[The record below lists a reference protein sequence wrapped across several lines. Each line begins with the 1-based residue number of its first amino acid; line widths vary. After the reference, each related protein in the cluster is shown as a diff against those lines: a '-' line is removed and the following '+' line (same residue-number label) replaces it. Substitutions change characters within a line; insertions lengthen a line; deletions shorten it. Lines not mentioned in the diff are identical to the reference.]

1 MIRAFAEDIIIV
13 VVSPSVMPQLQL
25 PLFPEGVTHINAELA
40 FVKENDRITYFNGTM
55 PVFVHDVD
63 DHRTFKMITAQ
74 FCVTGNT
81 KLVEISRAFGVPEI
95 SVKRAV
101 KLYREE
107 GPKGFYKK
115 RKTRGPAVLTEAV
128 LCQAQ
133 QLFDE
138 GLEVSEVADQIGVK
152 SNTLSKAVRA
162 GRVHK
167 RTQQQETAGSSKSE
181 RSAEDSRAAMGMG
194 ANNTMDRI
202 AASVGELEAVSPQ
215 FQPALDVPNGGVL
228 FALPALLATGL
239 LKFTERYFQLPK
251 GYYGLASLFV
261 LLAFLALARVKTIE
275 RVRYCAPGEWG
286 KLLGLDRIPEVR
298 TLRKK
303 IQYLSQDKQA
313 EQWSAQLCKEW
324 MQAVPE
330 QAATLYIDG
339 HVRVYNGHQTKLP
352 RHYVARQ
359 KLCLRATTDYWVN
372 AMDGQ
377 PFFVIHQAVDPGLIK
392 VIEQEILPRLKK
404 ELAKLLW
411 KGELEDDPLLHRL
424 SLVFDR
430 EGYSPDFFLRMKK
443 QRVACVTY
451 HKFPGKDWSEAE
463 FKVTLVEMPSGA
475 KVEMKL
481 AERGTRLTNGL
492 WVREI
497 RKLTEQ
503 GHQTSILATDYRSN
517 LTVIAVEMFS
527 RWSQEN
533 FFKYMREHYGL
544 DKLVDYS
551 VEPISDPVRVVN
563 PRYRQLDGQ
572 IRSTAAKL
580 SRKLAKFG
588 AMNLEDTIEPNCVEQ
603 FIKEKSA
610 LQDEIEDL
618 QTDVEALKKQRK
630 QLSRHIALEELPEDE
645 KFNQLSTQSKHLI
658 DTIKMIA
665 YRAETVMANL
675 LKEHMARPE
684 EARSLLRSLYN
695 TEADLLPDR
704 EQSTLTVQLHHMTTH
719 AADTAIQKLCDELNE
734 TETCFPGTNLRLVM
748 KVGS

>member
-1 MIRAFAEDIIIV
+1 
-13 VVSPSVMPQLQL
+13 MPQVQL
-25 PLFPEGVTHINAELA
+25 PFFPEGVTHINANLA
-40 FVKENDRITYFNGTM
+40 FVKETDRITYFNGNM
-55 PVFVHDVD
+55 PVFVHDSD

-107 GPKGFYKK
+107 GPEGFYRK
-115 RKTRGPAVLTEAV
+115 RKARGPAVLTAAV
-128 LCQAQ
+128 LSQAQ
-133 QLFDE
+133 QLLDE
-138 GLEVSEVADQIGVK
+138 GLEVSEVADRIGVK

-167 RTQQQETAGSSKSE
+167 RAKNKDAISSSKSA
-181 RSAEDSRAAMGMG
+181 RSAEDSSAPMGMG

-202 AASVGELEAVSPQ
+202 AASVGELEAVSPA

-239 LKFTERYFQLPK
+239 LKYTERYFQLPK

-261 LLAFLALARVKTIE
+261 LLAFLALARIKTIE
-275 RVRYCAPGEWG
+275 GVRYCAPGEWG

-303 IQYLSQDKQA
+303 IQHLSQGKQP

-324 MQAVPE
+324 MEAVPE

-377 PFFVIHQAVDPGLIK
+377 PFFVINQAVDPGMIK
-392 VIEQEILPRLKK
+392 VIEQEILPRLEK
-404 ELAKLLW
+404 EVPKQPS
-411 KGELEDDPLLHRL
+411 KGELDEDPLLHRFT
-424 SLVFDR
+424 LVFDR

-443 QRVACVTY
+443 QRVACVSY
-451 HKFPGKDWSEAE
+451 HKFPGVDWPEDE
-463 FKVTLVEMPSGA
+463 FKSTLVEMPSGA
-475 KVEMKL
+475 KVEIKL
-481 AERGTRLTNGL
+481 AERGTRLSNQL

-497 RKLTEQ
+497 RKLTER
-503 GHQTSILATDYRSN
+503 GHQTSVLATDYRSD
-517 LTVIAVEMFS
+517 LTLIAVRMFS

-544 DKLVDYS
+544 DKLVDYKL
-551 VEPISDPVRVVN
+551 EPISDPVRVVN
-563 PRYRQLDGQ
+563 PRHRQLDGE
-572 IRSTAAKL
+572 IRSAAAKL
-580 SRKLAKFG
+580 SRRLAKFG
-588 AMNLEDTIEPNCVEQ
+588 AMNLETTIEPDCVEEFMKQ
-603 FIKEKSA
+603 KAE
-610 LQDEIEDL
+610 LQDAIEEL
-618 QTDVEALKKQRK
+618 QTDVEGLKKQRK
-630 QLSRHIALEELPEDE
+630 EVSRHIAIDELPEDE
-645 KFNQLSTQSKHLI
+645 KFSQLSTRSKHLI
-658 DTIKMIA
+658 DTIKMVA
-665 YRAETVMANL
+665 YRAETAMANI
-675 LKEHMARPE
+675 LKEHMSRPE
-684 EARSLLRSLYN
+684 EARSLLRALYN
-695 TEADLLPDR
+695 TEADLLPDH
-704 EQSTLTVQLHHMTTH
+704 EQGTLTVQLHHMTNH
-719 AADTAIQKLCDELNE
+719 SSDRAIQKLCDELNE

-748 KVGS
+748 KLGS